1 MLGNW
6 SLGDYWK
13 KEAIEYSFKFLTEI
27 LKIPKE
33 NLAVSIFAGSNSIQN
48 IQRDN
53 ESANFWIS
61 LGIPKEKI
69 IPVTNNWWGPAG
81 KTGPCGPDTEMFCWK
96 SKKPVSKKIE
106 TKDLND
112 KNWIEIWND
121 VFMEYN
127 KDKKL
132 ILVGGMYCLYDKNFK
147 INKELLE
154 MLDEFNTHTI
164 LTVNKFREKGFNL
177 IREHSRYKDTN
188 WKAFSLEERGI
199 KKDNIEYFKELIKK
213 FNLVPEEIIYFDHDK
228 KNIETAKKLGILS
241 KDYNSINQIKKF
253 IEENLW
259 MFIPLKQKNV
269 DTGMGVE
276 RTLSILNN
284 LDDNYLTDCFLPI
297 IKEIEKLSGE
307 EYEKNKREM
316 RIIADHL
323 KASVFIINDGIIP
336 SNTEHGYVL
345 RRLIRRAIRYGMLI
359 GLKNF
364 IEKVAESVFE
374 IYSDYKFDKEKILNE
389 LKKEEEKFNQTL
401 EKGINRAK
409 KMAKNLTISGRDAF
423 LLYQSYGFP
432 LELTKEILLEFGSD
446 VDEKGFYDELKQHQE
461 LSRTATAGKFK
472 SGLADNSVVTT
483 KLHTATHL
491 LLSALKIILKDE
503 KIIQKGSNIT
513 PERLRLDFSFLR
525 KLTKKEINEI
535 ENLVNEQIKKE
546 IPVIKEELTLEE
558 AKKSGARGIFDDK
571 YGKIVSVYT
580 IGNFSKEICT
590 GPHVKNTKELGKFK
604 IIKEESSSNGVRRIK
619 AELLKN

>member
-1 MLGNW
+1 
-6 SLGDYWK
+6 
-13 KEAIEYSFKFLTEI
+13 
-27 LKIPKE
+27 
-33 NLAVSIFAGSNSIQN
+33 
-48 IQRDN
+48 
-53 ESANFWIS
+53 
-61 LGIPKEKI
+61 
-69 IPVTNNWWGPAG
+69 
-81 KTGPCGPDTEMFCWK
+81 
-96 SKKPVSKKIE
+96 
-106 TKDLND
+106 
-112 KNWIEIWND
+112 
-121 VFMEYN
+121 
-127 KDKKL
+127 
-132 ILVGGMYCLYDKNFK
+132 
-147 INKELLE
+147 
-154 MLDEFNTHTI
+154 
-164 LTVNKFREKGFNL
+164 
-177 IREHSRYKDTN
+177 
-188 WKAFSLEERGI
+188 
-199 KKDNIEYFKELIKK
+199 
-213 FNLVPEEIIYFDHDK
+213 
-228 KNIETAKKLGILS
+228 
-241 KDYNSINQIKKF
+241 
-253 IEENLW
+253 

-276 RTLSILNN
+276 RTLAILNN

-336 SNTEHGYVL
+336 SNTEQGYVL